1 MLRVVVIAVGALLV
15 GAGLVIMVWT
25 VGGAGWPVL
34 VMGILV
40 LLGTL
45 FERWRY
51 RNVEDAA
58 PVQGQRTGETFLD
71 PTTGE
76 PIEVYFDPRTGE
88 RRYVSN
94 KEAPPP
100 Q

>member
-1 MLRVVVIAVGALLV
+1 MLRLVVIALGVLLI
-15 GAGLVIMVWT
+15 GAGLVILLCT
-25 VGGAGWPVL
+25 VGGAGWPVV

-40 LLGTL
+40 LLGTV

-51 RNVEDAA
+51 RNVEDAG
-58 PVQGQRTGETFLD
+58 PVRSQRTGETFLD
-71 PTTGE
+71 PVSGE

-100 Q
+100 E